1 MMAQH
6 RIFAAAGLGIT
17 LLFASCGGPQE
28 IGEGEVPTD
37 SLQTGTRE
45 TEILSIGGRLFSIPS
60 PVQGALAIRNAGL
73 QYQKDLTTP
82 LENADRATG
91 KIAQAALLGIYG
103 ADLAYTTVHQDG
115 QRAMATLQAIE
126 KLSGAL
132 ELSNAFDRNLL
143 EEFRTNLSNEDS
155 QLRFSSKAFGAADRY
170 LKTDQREDV
179 STQILT
185 GGWIQS
191 LYLSLAD
198 TSAMHDQ
205 KLINR
210 IGDQKASLDAL
221 IELLTNTDSDRSA
234 SELIQAMRDL
244 RTEYDGVVRT
254 YSYESPVTDAA
265 RKTTFINS
273 SSTVTIPPEKLDA
286 IRARVANVRSLILA

>member
-1 MMAQH
+1 MIAQH
-6 RIFAAAGLGIT
+6 RIIAAAGLGLSI
-17 LLFASCGGPQE
+17 LFTSCGGGQE
-28 IGEGEVPTD
+28 IGDPEITTD
-37 SLQTGTRE
+37 TLSTTPRE

-73 QYQKDLTTP
+73 QYKKDLTTP
-82 LENADRATG
+82 LDHADRATG
-91 KIAQAALLGIYG
+91 KIAQATLLGIYG

-115 QRAMATLQAIE
+115 QQAMVTLQVIE
-126 KLSGAL
+126 KLASAL
-132 ELSNAFDRNLL
+132 ELSNAFDRKLM

-155 QLRFSSKAFGAADRY
+155 LLRFSSKAFSAADRY

-179 STQILT
+179 STLILT

-198 TSAMHDQ
+198 PSALSDQ
-205 KLINR
+205 KLIDR

-234 SELIQAMRDL
+234 AALIQAMREL

-254 YSYESPVTDAA
+254 YNYESPVTDAA

-273 SSTVTIPPEKLDA
+273 ASTVSIPPEKLEA
-286 IRARVANVRSLILA
+286 IRARVATVRSLILA

>member
-1 MMAQH
+1 MMAQY
-6 RIFAAAGLGIT
+6 RIFAAAGLGLG
-17 LLFASCGGPQE
+17 LLLTSCGGPQE
-28 IGEGEVPTD
+28 IGDAEVPADT
-37 SLQTGTRE
+37 LQKEPRE

-82 LENADRATG
+82 LEHADRATG

-115 QRAMATLQAIE
+115 QRAMATLQVIE
-126 KLSGAL
+126 KLSSAL
-132 ELSNAFDRNLL
+132 ELSNAFDRSLM
-143 EEFRTNLSNEDS
+143 EEFRTNLNNEDS
-155 QLRFSSKAFGAADRY
+155 LLRFSSKAFGAADRY

-179 STQILT
+179 STLILT

-198 TSAMHDQ
+198 PSAMNDQ

-221 IELLTNTDSDRSA
+221 IELLNNTDSDRSA
-234 SELIQAMRDL
+234 AALLQAMRDL
-244 RTEYDGVVRT
+244 RSEYDGVVRT

-273 SSTVTIPPEKLDA
+273 STTVAIPPEKLEA
-286 IRARVANVRSLILA
+286 IRARVASVRSLILA